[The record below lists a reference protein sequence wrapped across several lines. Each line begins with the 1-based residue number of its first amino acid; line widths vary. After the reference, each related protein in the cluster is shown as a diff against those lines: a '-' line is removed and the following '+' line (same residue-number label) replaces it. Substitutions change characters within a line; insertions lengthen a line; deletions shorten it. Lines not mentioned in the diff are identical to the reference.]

1 MTYNG
6 VKIVIFGYVELGI
19 RLYEKFLSDGYAEND
34 IIFCDNS
41 TRKQQLDKN
50 KVLSVKQA
58 CKRSMDG
65 TKFYLA
71 SLYHFKQMQQQL
83 FEYGIPSKNIV
94 INLPDEIRLEAMELE
109 KSEKLKPQEKLQ
121 INIAI
126 VRHCNLGCKGCD
138 HFSPVAEE
146 RYMPIENYERDL
158 RRLSELLTDNIEF
171 ISLLGGEPLL
181 NPDIISFMSIGRS
194 CFASTD
200 INICTNGLL
209 LRSMSN
215 DFWQACRDY
224 NISIMAT
231 EYPINIDYKKL
242 KEFVHSKGVEFKYTG
257 SSEGGR
263 SLWHFPL
270 DLQGKQNPMESFVNC
285 RNANTCHT
293 LENGRI
299 YTCSIAPYIDD
310 FNKYYGTD
318 LKLLDMDGIDIHQEG
333 MTGEYILKRL
343 AAPMPFCR
351 YCDVKHR
358 TYDHPWELSKRDI
371 KEWTL

>member
-1 MTYNG
+1 MASKD
-6 VKIVIFGYVELGI
+6 VKFVIFGYVELGI
-19 RLYEKFLSDGYAEND
+19 RLYEKFLRDGYAED
-34 IIFCDNS
+34 EIVFCDNS
-41 TRKQQLDKN
+41 TRKQQVN
-50 KVLSVKQA
+50 NVLSVKQA
-58 CKRSMDG
+58 CERSINS

-71 SLYHFKQMQQQL
+71 SLYHFKQMQDQL
-83 FEYGIPSKNIV
+83 LEYGISPKNIV

-109 KSEKLKPQEKLQ
+109 KSEKLKPKEKLQ
-121 INIAI
+121 ISIAI

-146 RYMPIENYERDL
+146 RYMPLETYEHDL

-181 NPDIISFMSIGRS
+181 NPDIIKFMSIGRS

-231 EYPINIDYKKL
+231 EYPINLDYKKL
-242 KEFVHSKGVEFKYTG
+242 KEFVLSQGVEFKYTG

-358 TYDHPWELSKRDI
+358 TYDHPWELSKKDI

>member
-1 MTYNG
+1 MEYKD
-6 VKIVIFGYVELGI
+6 VKVVIFGYTELGK
-19 RLYEKFLSDGYAEND
+19 RLYEKFFQEGYAENE
-34 IIFCDNS
+34 IMFCDNS
-41 TRKQQLDKN
+41 TKKQESN
-50 KVLSVKQA
+50 AGKVFSVKWA
-58 CKRSMDG
+58 CEHSTNS

-71 SLYHFKQMQQQL
+71 SLYHFKQMQEQL
-83 FEYGIPSKNIV
+83 LKYGIPYENIV
-94 INLPDEIRLEAMELE
+94 IDLPAEIMREAIELQ
-109 KSEKLKPQEKLQ
+109 KNDKLLPRKNVQLD
-121 INIAI
+121 IAI
-126 VRHCNLGCKGCD
+126 VRHCNLCCKGCD
-138 HFSPVAEE
+138 HFSPLAQEQ
-146 RYMPIENYERDL
+146 YMPIENYERDL
-158 RRLSELLTDNIEF
+158 RRLSELLNGDIAYIN
-171 ISLLGGEPLL
+171 LLGGEPLL
-181 NPDIISFMSIGRS
+181 NPDIIKFMSIGRS

-200 INICTNGLL
+200 INVCTNGLL

-231 EYPINIDYKKL
+231 EYPINLDYKKL
-242 KEFVHSKGVEFKYTG
+242 KEFVLSQGVEFKYTG

-358 TYDHPWELSKRDI
+358 TYDHPWELSKKDM